1 MEDKEINMPLKRMSL
16 QRMRELGIPLNRS
29 YIHIHEKPLA
39 HRKLKKFLDVAS
51 KLRKGEEK

>member
-1 MEDKEINMPLKRMSL
+1 MPLKRMSL
-16 QRMRELGIPLNRS
+16 KRLRELGIPLNRS

-39 HRKLKKFLDVAS
+39 HQKLKKFLDSAS

>member
-1 MEDKEINMPLKRMSL
+1 MPLKRMSL
-16 QRMRELGIPLNRS
+16 KRLRELGIPLNRS

-39 HRKLKKFLDVAS
+39 HQKLKKFLDDAS

>member
-29 YIHIHEKPLA
+29 YIHIYEKPLA
-39 HRKLKKFLDVAS
+39 HRKLKKFLDATS
-51 KLRKGEEK
+51 KLRKREKK

>member
-1 MEDKEINMPLKRMSL
+1 MPLKRISL
-16 QRMRELGIPLNRS
+16 KRLRELGIPLNRS

-39 HRKLKKFLDVAS
+39 HQKLKRFLDAAS

>member
-1 MEDKEINMPLKRMSL
+1 MPLKRMSH

-29 YIHIHEKPLA
+29 YIYIHEKPLA

-51 KLRKGEEK
+51 KLRKKEKK